1 MRQII
6 DGKYAIDFAKPSRPG
21 APRELSLQ
29 RIFVT
34 HGDVMNPSFD
44 VMAIY
49 GSETMLIVDLIRH
62 HMGASILGG
71 NLKRDQLNAEFI
83 RLSELCDV
91 ALAYLYVGSHES
103 A

>member
-6 DGKYAIDFAKPSRPG
+6 DGKYAIDFTKPSSPG
-21 APRELSLQ
+21 ASRKLSLQ
-29 RIFVT
+29 QVVVT
-34 HGDVMNPSFD
+34 HGDAMNPSFD

-62 HMGASILGG
+62 HMGASIFRG

-91 ALAYLYVGSHES
+91 ALVHLFAGSHES